1 MKLDAIEALSNAVIG
16 LIISWL
22 ATYFI
27 LGFGPAQSAG
37 ITAMFFCLS
46 FTRGWIIRRIFRGMV

>member
-1 MKLDAIEALSNAVIG
+1 MKSDAIEALTNAVIG
-16 LIISWL
+16 FIISWL

-46 FTRGWIIRRIFRGMV
+46 FTRSWIIRRVFRGLS